1 MDRRILLYD
10 SRVNVK
16 RRQCGYLLEI
26 PLIVALVV
34 IVAVVIGPMLP
45 PLGQKLVV
53 IAAAL
58 VVIAGAYYDLV
69 IPGWRPT
76 PRLAPPWSWIV
87 FGAVATLVAV
97 GAGAFVVYS

>member
-34 IVAVVIGPMLP
+34 IVAVFIGPMLP

-53 IAAAL
+53 IAAGL
-58 VVIAGAYYDLV
+58 VVIGGAYYDIV

-87 FGAVATLVAV
+87 FGTVATLVAL
-97 GAGAFVVYS
+97 GAGAFVVYK

>member
-26 PLIVALVV
+26 PLLVALVV

>member
-26 PLIVALVV
+26 PLLVALVV

-58 VVIAGAYYDLV
+58 VVIAGAYYNLV

>member
-16 RRQCGYLLEI
+16 RPQCGYLLEI
-26 PLIVALVV
+26 PLLVALAV

-97 GAGAFVVYS
+97 GAGAFAVYK

>member
-53 IAAAL
+53 IGAGL
-58 VVIAGAYYDLV
+58 VVIAGAYYDIV
-69 IPGWRPT
+69 IPGWRPR

-97 GAGAFVVYS
+97 GAGAFAVYK

>member
-53 IAAAL
+53 IA
-58 VVIAGAYYDLV
+58 GAYYDIV

-87 FGAVATLVAV
+87 FGAVATLVAL
-97 GAGAFVVYS
+97 GAGAFVVYR